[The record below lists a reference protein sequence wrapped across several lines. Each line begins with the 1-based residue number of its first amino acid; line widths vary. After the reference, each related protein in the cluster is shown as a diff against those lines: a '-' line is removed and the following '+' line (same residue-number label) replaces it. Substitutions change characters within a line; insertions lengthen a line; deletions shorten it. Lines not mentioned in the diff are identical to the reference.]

1 MSKLDEA
8 DILRRSKADSLSVI
22 KSLQCWGMKLKD
34 VRIPVYFYL
43 NPAPFV
49 PKCTTS
55 IIIHQHYNLL
65 LFPVDRCRFFEFKRK
80 LCYII
85 SHFIFIRTLR

>member
-1 MSKLDEA
+1 MIFSRAQSNYCLYDLSEMSKLDEA

-43 NPAPFV
+43 NPTPFIPNV
-49 PKCTTS
+49 HVLQCTS
-55 IIIHQHYNLL
+55 
-65 LFPVDRCRFFEFKRK
+65 
-80 LCYII
+80 
-85 SHFIFIRTLR
+85 TLH